1 MMAFVGKW
9 MQELDCG
16 ERNAGMG
23 LEEGG
28 GRERWEK
35 GNKGETEGDNWGG
48 GGGGGWRDTEQLGGG
63 GVGEGVQHTK
73 RLERHLLS
81 EPHTYIYSWGD
92 SAH

>member
-23 LEEGG
+23 LEG

-35 GNKGETEGDNWGG
+35 GNKGQTEGDN
-48 GGGGGWRDTEQLGGG
+48 
-63 GVGEGVQHTK
+63 
-73 RLERHLLS
+73 
-81 EPHTYIYSWGD
+81 
-92 SAH
+92 